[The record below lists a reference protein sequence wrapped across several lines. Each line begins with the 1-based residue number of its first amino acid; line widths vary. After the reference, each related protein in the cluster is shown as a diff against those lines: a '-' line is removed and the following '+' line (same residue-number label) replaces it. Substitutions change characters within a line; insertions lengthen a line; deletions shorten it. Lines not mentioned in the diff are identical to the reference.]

1 MILQNTTPLFQIT
14 ILNCVNK
21 NGDEMGDM
29 YMEENSNCRKN
40 LEMIYETK
48 KNVDILN
55 KEIENIK
62 DRLDEF
68 KLETKENMKHIDE
81 NIQDRLDEFKLET
94 KEDMKHID
102 DKLELI
108 LQEKKDSYNKVKQT
122 IISTIIGVVIPVLC
136 VLLASGAINY
146 IADTINK

>member
-62 DRLDEF
+62 DRLDEL
-68 KLETKENMKHIDE
+68 KLETKEY
-81 NIQDRLDEFKLET
+81 
-94 KEDMKHID
+94 MKHID

>member
-1 MILQNTTPLFQIT
+1 
-14 ILNCVNK
+14 
-21 NGDEMGDM
+21 MGDM
-29 YMEENSNCRKN
+29 YMEENINCRKN

-62 DRLDEF
+62 Y
-68 KLETKENMKHIDE
+68 
-81 NIQDRLDEFKLET
+81 RLDEFKLET
-94 KEDMKHID
+94 KEDMKQID

-108 LQEKKDSYNKVKQT
+108 LQDKKDSYNKIKQT
-122 IISTIIGVVIPVLC
+122 IITVVITGLC
-136 VLLASGAINY
+136 ALLASGAVNY

>member
-1 MILQNTTPLFQIT
+1 M
-14 ILNCVNK
+14 VK
-21 NGDEMGDM
+21 EMGDV
-29 YMEENSNCRKN
+29 YMEENLNCRKN

-62 DRLDEF
+62 Y
-68 KLETKENMKHIDE
+68 
-81 NIQDRLDEFKLET
+81 RLDEFKLET

>member
-1 MILQNTTPLFQIT
+1 MILQNTTPLFQMT
-14 ILNCVNK
+14 MLNCVNK
-21 NGDEMGDM
+21 NGEEMGDV

-68 KLETKENMKHIDE
+68 KLETKE
-81 NIQDRLDEFKLET
+81 
-94 KEDMKHID
+94 DMKQID
-102 DKLELI
+102 DKLDLI
-108 LQEKKDSYNKVKQT
+108 LQDKKDSYNKIKQT
-122 IISTIIGVVIPVLC
+122 IISIVITGLC
-136 VLLASGAINY
+136 ALLASGAMNY
-146 IADTINK
+146 IADSINK

>member
-1 MILQNTTPLFQIT
+1 
-14 ILNCVNK
+14 
-21 NGDEMGDM
+21 
-29 YMEENSNCRKN
+29 MEEHSDCRKN

-62 DRLDEF
+62 YRLDEF
-68 KLETKENMKHIDE
+68 KC
-81 NIQDRLDEFKLET
+81 RFDEFKLET

-108 LQEKKDSYNKVKQT
+108 LQDKKDSYNKIKKPRNYKGKYRCQKEPRHSGIRPRPARFGNAVRTDTGNWSGCVYAFRDVASSLLSRFQK
-122 IISTIIGVVIPVLC
+122 IS
-136 VLLASGAINY
+136 
-146 IADTINK
+146 

>member
-55 KEIENIK
+55 KEMENIK
-62 DRLDEF
+62 YRLDE
-68 KLETKENMKHIDE
+68 L
-81 NIQDRLDEFKLET
+81 KLET

-108 LQEKKDSYNKVKQT
+108 LQDKKDSYNKIKQT
-122 IISTIIGVVIPVLC
+122 IISVVVTGLC

-146 IADTINK
+146 ISDAINK

>member
-1 MILQNTTPLFQIT
+1 M
-14 ILNCVNK
+14 VK
-21 NGDEMGDM
+21 EMGDV
-29 YMEENSNCRKN
+29 YMEENINCRKN

-62 DRLDEF
+62 Y
-68 KLETKENMKHIDE
+68 
-81 NIQDRLDEFKLET
+81 RLDEFKLET

-146 IADTINK
+146 IANTINK

>member
-1 MILQNTTPLFQIT
+1 
-14 ILNCVNK
+14 
-21 NGDEMGDM
+21 MGDV
-29 YMEENSNCRKN
+29 YMEENSSCRKN

-68 KLETKENMKHIDE
+68 KLETKE
-81 NIQDRLDEFKLET
+81 
-94 KEDMKHID
+94 DMKQID

-108 LQEKKDSYNKVKQT
+108 LQDKKDSYNKIKQT
-122 IISTIIGVVIPVLC
+122 IISIVITGLC
-136 VLLASGAINY
+136 ALLASGAINY
-146 IADTINK
+146 IGDTINK

>member
-29 YMEENSNCRKN
+29 YMEENINCRKN

-55 KEIENIK
+55 KEMENIK
-62 DRLDEF
+62 YRLDE
-68 KLETKENMKHIDE
+68 L
-81 NIQDRLDEFKLET
+81 KLET

-108 LQEKKDSYNKVKQT
+108 LQDKKDSYNKIIQT
-122 IISTIIGVVIPVLC
+122 IISVVITGLC
-136 VLLASGAINY
+136 VLLVSGAMNY
-146 IADTINK
+146 IADSINK

>member
-1 MILQNTTPLFQIT
+1 
-14 ILNCVNK
+14 
-21 NGDEMGDM
+21 
-29 YMEENSNCRKN
+29 MEEHSDCRKN

-68 KLETKENMKHIDE
+68 KLETKE
-81 NIQDRLDEFKLET
+81 
-94 KEDMKHID
+94 DMKQID

-108 LQEKKDSYNKVKQT
+108 LQDKKDSYNKIKQT
-122 IISTIIGVVIPVLC
+122 IISIVITGLC
-136 VLLASGAINY
+136 ALLASGAMNY

>member
-1 MILQNTTPLFQIT
+1 M
-14 ILNCVNK
+14 VK
-21 NGDEMGDM
+21 EMGDG
-29 YMEENSNCRKN
+29 YMEEYNSCRKN

-62 DRLDEF
+62 
-68 KLETKENMKHIDE
+68 
-81 NIQDRLDEFKLET
+81 DRLDEFKLET

-122 IISTIIGVVIPVLC
+122 IISIMVTGLC
-136 VLLASGAINY
+136 ALLASGAINY

>member
-1 MILQNTTPLFQIT
+1 MILQNTTPLFQVT

-21 NGDEMGDM
+21 NGEMGDV

-68 KLETKENMKHIDE
+68 KLETKE
-81 NIQDRLDEFKLET
+81 
-94 KEDMKHID
+94 DMKQID

-108 LQEKKDSYNKVKQT
+108 LQDKKDSYNKIKQT
-122 IISTIIGVVIPVLC
+122 IISIVITGLC
-136 VLLASGAINY
+136 ALLASGAMNY
-146 IADTINK
+146 IADSINK

>member
-1 MILQNTTPLFQIT
+1 M
-14 ILNCVNK
+14 VK
-21 NGDEMGDM
+21 EMGDV
-29 YMEENSNCRKN
+29 YMEENLNCRKN

-55 KEIENIK
+55 KEMENIK
-62 DRLDEF
+62 DRLDE
-68 KLETKENMKHIDE
+68 L
-81 NIQDRLDEFKLET
+81 KLET

-122 IISTIIGVVIPVLC
+122 IISIVVTGLFA
-136 VLLASGAINY
+136 LLASGAINY

>member
-1 MILQNTTPLFQIT
+1 
-14 ILNCVNK
+14 
-21 NGDEMGDM
+21 MGDG
-29 YMEENSNCRKN
+29 YMEEYSSCRKN

-68 KLETKENMKHIDE
+68 KLETKE
-81 NIQDRLDEFKLET
+81 
-94 KEDMKHID
+94 DMKHID

-108 LQEKKDSYNKVKQT
+108 LQEKKDSYNKIKQT
-122 IISTIIGVVIPVLC
+122 IISVVIPVLC
-136 VLLASGAINY
+136 VLLVSGAINY
-146 IADTINK
+146 IADAINK

>member
-1 MILQNTTPLFQIT
+1 MILQKTTPLFQIT

-55 KEIENIK
+55 KEMENIK
-62 DRLDEF
+62 DRLDEQ
-68 KLETKENMKHIDE
+68 IE
-81 NIQDRLDEFKLET
+81 NIKDRLDEFKLET

-122 IISTIIGVVIPVLC
+122 IISIMVTGLC
-136 VLLASGAINY
+136 ALLASGAINY

>member
-1 MILQNTTPLFQIT
+1 
-14 ILNCVNK
+14 
-21 NGDEMGDM
+21 MGDV
-29 YMEENSNCRKN
+29 YMEENINCRKN

-62 DRLDEF
+62 Y
-68 KLETKENMKHIDE
+68 
-81 NIQDRLDEFKLET
+81 RLDEFKLET

>member
-1 MILQNTTPLFQIT
+1 MILQNTTPLFQMT
-14 ILNCVNK
+14 MLNCVNK
-21 NGDEMGDM
+21 NGEEMGDV

-68 KLETKENMKHIDE
+68 KLETKE
-81 NIQDRLDEFKLET
+81 
-94 KEDMKHID
+94 DMKQID

-108 LQEKKDSYNKVKQT
+108 LQDKKDSYNKIKQT
-122 IISTIIGVVIPVLC
+122 IISIVITGLC
-136 VLLASGAINY
+136 ALLASGAMNY
-146 IADTINK
+146 IADSINK

>member
-1 MILQNTTPLFQIT
+1 
-14 ILNCVNK
+14 
-21 NGDEMGDM
+21 MGDGYM
-29 YMEENSNCRKN
+29 MEEHSDCRKN

-68 KLETKENMKHIDE
+68 KLETKE
-81 NIQDRLDEFKLET
+81 
-94 KEDMKHID
+94 DMKQID

-122 IISTIIGVVIPVLC
+122 IISVVVTALC
-136 VLLASGAINY
+136 VLLVSGAMNY
-146 IADTINK
+146 IADSINK

>member
-21 NGDEMGDM
+21 NGDEMGDV
-29 YMEENSNCRKN
+29 YMEENINCRKN

-62 DRLDEF
+62 YRLDEF

-108 LQEKKDSYNKVKQT
+108 LQDKKDSYNKVIQT
-122 IISTIIGVVIPVLC
+122 IINVVVTGLC
-136 VLLASGAINY
+136 VLLASGAMNY
-146 IADTINK
+146 IADSINK

>member
-1 MILQNTTPLFQIT
+1 M
-14 ILNCVNK
+14 VK
-21 NGDEMGDM
+21 EMGDM
-29 YMEENSNCRKN
+29 YMEENLNCRKN

-68 KLETKENMKHIDE
+68 KLETKE
-81 NIQDRLDEFKLET
+81 
-94 KEDMKHID
+94 DMKHID

-108 LQEKKDSYNKVKQT
+108 LQKKKDSYNKVKQT
-122 IISTIIGVVIPVLC
+122 IISIVVTGLC
-136 VLLASGAINY
+136 AVLASGAINY

>member
-1 MILQNTTPLFQIT
+1 MILQNTTPLFQTT

-21 NGDEMGDM
+21 NGEEMGDV
-29 YMEENSNCRKN
+29 YMEENINCRKN

-62 DRLDEF
+62 
-68 KLETKENMKHIDE
+68 
-81 NIQDRLDEFKLET
+81 DRLDEFKLET

-122 IISTIIGVVIPVLC
+122 IISIMVTGLC
-136 VLLASGAINY
+136 ALLASGAINY

>member
-29 YMEENSNCRKN
+29 YMEENINCRKN

-55 KEIENIK
+55 KEMENIK
-62 DRLDEF
+62 YRLDE
-68 KLETKENMKHIDE
+68 L
-81 NIQDRLDEFKLET
+81 KLET

-108 LQEKKDSYNKVKQT
+108 LQDKKDSYNKIKQT
-122 IISTIIGVVIPVLC
+122 IISVVVTGLC

-146 IADTINK
+146 ISDAINK

>member
-1 MILQNTTPLFQIT
+1 M
-14 ILNCVNK
+14 VK
-21 NGDEMGDM
+21 EMGDV
-29 YMEENSNCRKN
+29 YMEENINCRKN

-62 DRLDEF
+62 
-68 KLETKENMKHIDE
+68 
-81 NIQDRLDEFKLET
+81 DRLDEFKLET

>member
-1 MILQNTTPLFQIT
+1 M
-14 ILNCVNK
+14 VK
-21 NGDEMGDM
+21 EMGDG
-29 YMEENSNCRKN
+29 YMEEYSSCRKN

-68 KLETKENMKHIDE
+68 KLETKE
-81 NIQDRLDEFKLET
+81 
-94 KEDMKHID
+94 DMKHID

-108 LQEKKDSYNKVKQT
+108 LQEKKDSYNKIKQT
-122 IISTIIGVVIPVLC
+122 IISVVIPVLC
-136 VLLASGAINY
+136 VLLVSGAINY

>member
-68 KLETKENMKHIDE
+68 K
-81 NIQDRLDEFKLET
+81 DRLDELKLET

-122 IISTIIGVVIPVLC
+122 IISIVIPVLC

>member
-1 MILQNTTPLFQIT
+1 MILQNTTPLFQMT
-14 ILNCVNK
+14 MLNCVNK
-21 NGDEMGDM
+21 NGEEMGDV

-68 KLETKENMKHIDE
+68 KLETKE
-81 NIQDRLDEFKLET
+81 
-94 KEDMKHID
+94 DMKQID

-108 LQEKKDSYNKVKQT
+108 LQDKKDSYNKIKQT
-122 IISTIIGVVIPVLC
+122 IISIVITGLC
-136 VLLASGAINY
+136 ALLASGAMNY

>member
-1 MILQNTTPLFQIT
+1 
-14 ILNCVNK
+14 
-21 NGDEMGDM
+21 MGM
-29 YMEENSNCRKN
+29 MEENSSCRKN

-68 KLETKENMKHIDE
+68 KLETKE
-81 NIQDRLDEFKLET
+81 
-94 KEDMKHID
+94 DMKQID

-108 LQEKKDSYNKVKQT
+108 LQDKKDSYNKVKQT
-122 IISTIIGVVIPVLC
+122 IISIMVTGLC
-136 VLLASGAINY
+136 ALLASGAINY

>member
-1 MILQNTTPLFQIT
+1 
-14 ILNCVNK
+14 
-21 NGDEMGDM
+21 MGDG
-29 YMEENSNCRKN
+29 YMEEYSSCRKN

-62 DRLDEF
+62 
-68 KLETKENMKHIDE
+68 
-81 NIQDRLDEFKLET
+81 DRLDEFKLET

-122 IISTIIGVVIPVLC
+122 IIGVVVTILC
-136 VLLASGAINY
+136 TLVASGAMNY

>member
-1 MILQNTTPLFQIT
+1 
-14 ILNCVNK
+14 
-21 NGDEMGDM
+21 MGDV
-29 YMEENSNCRKN
+29 YMEEYNSCRKN

-68 KLETKENMKHIDE
+68 KLETKE
-81 NIQDRLDEFKLET
+81 
-94 KEDMKHID
+94 DMKQID

-108 LQEKKDSYNKVKQT
+108 LQDKKDSYNKVKQT
-122 IISTIIGVVIPVLC
+122 IISVVIPALC
-136 VLLASGAINY
+136 VLLASGVMNY

>member
-55 KEIENIK
+55 KEMENIK
-62 DRLDEF
+62 YRLDE
-68 KLETKENMKHIDE
+68 L
-81 NIQDRLDEFKLET
+81 KLET

-108 LQEKKDSYNKVKQT
+108 LQDKKDSYNKIIQT
-122 IISTIIGVVIPVLC
+122 IISVVITGLC
-136 VLLASGAINY
+136 VLLVSGAMNY
-146 IADTINK
+146 IADSINK

>member
-1 MILQNTTPLFQIT
+1 M
-14 ILNCVNK
+14 VK
-21 NGDEMGDM
+21 EMGDG
-29 YMEENSNCRKN
+29 YMEEYSSCRKN

-68 KLETKENMKHIDE
+68 KLETKEG
-81 NIQDRLDEFKLET
+81 LDEFKLET

-108 LQEKKDSYNKVKQT
+108 LQEKKDSYNKIKQT
-122 IISTIIGVVIPVLC
+122 IISVVIPVLC
-136 VLLASGAINY
+136 VLLVSGAINY
-146 IADTINK
+146 IADAINK

>member
-1 MILQNTTPLFQIT
+1 MILQNTTPLFQMT
-14 ILNCVNK
+14 MLNCVNK
-21 NGDEMGDM
+21 NGEEMGDV

-68 KLETKENMKHIDE
+68 KLETKE
-81 NIQDRLDEFKLET
+81 
-94 KEDMKHID
+94 DMKQID

-108 LQEKKDSYNKVKQT
+108 LQDKKDSYNKIKQT
-122 IISTIIGVVIPVLC
+122 IISVVITGLC
-136 VLLASGAINY
+136 VLLASGAMNY
-146 IADTINK
+146 IADSINK

>member
-1 MILQNTTPLFQIT
+1 MILQNTTPLFPNNHIE
-14 ILNCVNK
+14 IALIKMVK
-21 NGDEMGDM
+21 KWVMDM
-29 YMEENSNCRKN
+29 MEEHSDCRKN

-62 DRLDEF
+62 Y
-68 KLETKENMKHIDE
+68 
-81 NIQDRLDEFKLET
+81 RLDEFKLET

-108 LQEKKDSYNKVKQT
+108 LQDKKDSYNKIKQT
-122 IISTIIGVVIPVLC
+122 IITVVITGLC
-136 VLLASGAINY
+136 ALLASGAMNY

>member
-68 KLETKENMKHIDE
+68 K
-81 NIQDRLDEFKLET
+81 DRLDELKLET